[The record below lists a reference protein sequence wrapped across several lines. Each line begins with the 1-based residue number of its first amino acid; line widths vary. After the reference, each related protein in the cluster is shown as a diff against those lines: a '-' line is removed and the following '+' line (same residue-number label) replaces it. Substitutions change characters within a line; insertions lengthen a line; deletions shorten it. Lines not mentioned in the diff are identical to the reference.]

1 MNKSNLKSYAP
12 QARKDFIAAITA
24 RAALLGI
31 TAERVVPAMVSGGVA
46 IIDGVEW
53 PAKVATQRDALLA
66 RIARHGAD
74 GFART
79 MEEVAYTWFNRFAA
93 LRYMELHEL
102 LDHGYRVLSSR
113 DGGLPEL
120 LRHAAEV
127 SLPGLQAARVQEL
140 QLAGNQDNQLYKL
153 LLVAQCN
160 ELSRTMPFL
169 FERID
174 DDTELLLP
182 DNLLRT
188 DSIIAKLVA
197 GVPEEDWQE
206 IEVIGWLYQFYISEK
221 KDQVIG
227 KVVKSEDI
235 PAATQLFTPNWIV
248 QYLVQN
254 SVGRLWLMANPA
266 SQLASEWP
274 YYIAPAEQTP
284 EVQAQ
289 LDALIHT
296 RIAEDGDTLNPE
308 TITCLD
314 PACGSGHILVVAYDV
329 LKAIYLERGY
339 RLRDIPR
346 LILEKNL
353 YGLDIDDRA
362 AQLAGFALLMKARAD
377 DRRLLA
383 DESNPPRL
391 NILSLQEST
400 GLDADALCTALAP
413 VPPVGRVSPQG
424 VTRQA
429 PAPAEWATTELFPGT
444 QPQMTLDEAQTS
456 GYAALTRPTAT
467 ADSALR
473 ASIAELIATFAHAKT
488 FGSLIQIATQRLP
501 SLREQLSFLTSA
513 QHTGDLYAQAAA
525 QDLLPLVRQA
535 LVLGMQFDAVMANP
549 PYMGAKFLTPLLKSF
564 LRDNFKGFDKDLFS
578 VFKIRNLKLT
588 KESGQLGFMSPFVWM
603 FISTHEELRR
613 HCLDN
618 ATLTSLIQLEYS
630 GFDGATVPICTFTL
644 SKAHVSDYTGS
655 YIRLTDFIGSDQQ
668 GPKTLEAVKN
678 PNCGWFHLAKPDN
691 FKQIPGSPIAYWVS
705 KNIRRAFSL
714 GRPLSEF
721 AALQPGLQTSNNSMF
736 VRCWH
741 EVSHDNIGFAMTSSN
756 EASAS
761 GLRWFPYNKGGDY
774 RLWYGN
780 NEYVVDWQ
788 ENGRRIKNYVT
799 TKYPYL
805 NGNID
810 YVVKDRGKYFL
821 PSVTWSFVSS
831 AYFGVRRS
839 EPGFIFDVAGSSA
852 FPKEDWLNVVTGLL
866 CSNTT
871 EVLIK
876 TINPT
881 INFQVGNVASVPVHE
896 AEITAIKS
904 DVDEVV
910 DTAVAISKMDWD
922 SFEVS
927 WDFVAHPLIV
937 SQDRETNL
945 EVSWRRFDDFSKHQF
960 SAMRAAQ
967 EENNRLFINAYGLQ
981 DELSPEVPESQI
993 TLTRADREKDCQRLV
1008 SYAIGC
1014 MMGRYSLDAPGLI
1027 YAHAG
1032 NVGFD
1037 PSRYPSFPADADGI
1051 LPVTDQPWF
1060 ADDAPTRIREFLRA
1074 VWGPDTLEENLAWLA
1089 ESLVPKASETP
1100 DETIRR
1106 YIADKFFKDHLQTY
1120 KKRPIY
1126 WLFSSGKQGAF
1137 QALVY
1142 LHRYHEGTLARMRS
1156 EYVIP
1161 LTAKYAARL
1170 DMLAQDAV
1178 AATSAAARTK
1188 INKQIETLRK
1198 QQAELLAFDEK
1209 LRHYADMRIALD
1221 LDDGVKVNY
1230 GKFGDLLAGVKVV
1243 TGGSGDE

>member
-31 TAERVVPAMVSGGVA
+31 TAERVVPATVSGGVA

-66 RIARHGAD
+66 RIARRGAD
-74 GFART
+74 GFAQT

-102 LDHGYRVLSSR
+102 LDHGHRVLSSR

-120 LRHAAEV
+120 LRHAADV
-127 SLPGLQAARVQEL
+127 NLPGLQATRVQEL

-206 IEVIGWLYQFYISEK
+206 IEVIGWLYQFYIADEK
-221 KDQVIG
+221 KRVDDKVKVG
-227 KVVKSEDI
+227 KVVESREI
-235 PAATQLFTPNWIV
+235 PAKTQLFTPNWIV

-254 SVGRLWLMANPA
+254 SVGRLWLMANPG
-266 SQLASEWP
+266 SQLASQWP
-274 YYIAPAEQTP
+274 YYIQPAEQTP

-308 TITCLD
+308 TITVLD

-377 DRRLLA
+377 DRRLLT
-383 DESNPPRL
+383 DPDNPPKL
-391 NILSLQEST
+391 NILSLQESQ
-400 GLDADALCTALAP
+400 GLDLDNLVSALQTTHPA
-413 VPPVGRVSPQG
+413 PQG
-424 VTRQA
+424 TAISAA
-429 PAPAEWATTELFPGT
+429 PLSSSDLFPET
-444 QPQMTLDEAQTS
+444 QPQMALGES
-456 GYAALTRPTAT
+456 GVPPLRTA
-467 ADSALR
+467 
-473 ASIAELIATFAHAKT
+473 IATLLDCFTHAKT
-488 FGSLIQIATQRLP
+488 FGSLIQIDPQANEYARYLLLILQ
-501 SLREQLSFLTSA
+501 SA
-513 QHTGDLYAQAAA
+513 EASGDLYAQAAA
-525 QDLLPLVRQA
+525 KDLLPLVRQA
-535 LVLGMQFDAVMANP
+535 LVLGMQFDAVVANP
-549 PYMGAKFLTPLLKSF
+549 PYMGNKSICQKLKEFLIDKFP
-564 LRDNFKGFDKDLFS
+564 NFERDLFS
-578 VFKIRNLKLT
+578 AFMARNT
-588 KESGQLGFMSPFVWM
+588 QITREGGFTGFMSSFVWM
-603 FISTHEELRR
+603 YISTYESVRELVNSE
-613 HCLDN
+613 C
-618 ATLTSLIQLEYS
+618 TLESLIQLDYDAYEDAKAHLCAFVVRRLPVKNFIGTFINLDGFKGAASQSTKALEAIHDSRVAWRYS
-630 GFDGATVPICTFTL
+630 ASSAQFERIPGKPIAFWVDESV
-644 SKAHVSDYTGS
+644 SKAFERSAP
-655 YIRLTDFIGSDQQ
+655 LSDQC
-668 GPKTLEAVKN
+668 ASVKGLDT
-678 PNCGWFHLAKPDN
+678 CDN
-691 FKQIPGSPIAYWVS
+691 A
-705 KNIRRAFSL
+705 R
-714 GRPLSEF
+714 
-721 AALQPGLQTSNNSMF
+721 F
-736 VRCWH
+736 VR
-741 EVSHDNIGFAMTSSN
+741 
-756 EASAS
+756 
-761 GLRWFPYNKGGDY
+761 RWFEVPLNEINFEVTNVSETEGGVRWYPYNKGGFF
-774 RLWYGN
+774 RKWFGN
-780 NEYVVDWQ
+780 NEFVVDWFDNGKLLRTLRDDSGKIKARPQ
-788 ENGRRIKNYVT
+788 SVDRYFTQGINFSAITSSDFSCRLMENAIFGGGGNAVFSDNTLLTLGFLNSNLVGVMTKALNPTLNILVGDIIRLPYKTKFEKIDSITSNVEHLVELLKSDWAQLETSWEFNRINFINSKAVEE
-799 TKYPYL
+799 KL
-805 NGNID
+805 
-810 YVVKDRGKYFL
+810 
-821 PSVTWSFVSS
+821 SS
-831 AYFGVRRS
+831 AWS
-839 EPGFIFDVAGSSA
+839 KWESQCSSKLA
-852 FPKEDWLNVVTGLL
+852 
-866 CSNTT
+866 
-871 EVLIK
+871 
-876 TINPT
+876 
-881 INFQVGNVASVPVHE
+881 
-896 AEITAIKS
+896 
-904 DVDEVV
+904 EVV
-910 DTAVAISKMDWD
+910 S
-922 SFEVS
+922 
-927 WDFVAHPLIV
+927 
-937 SQDRETNL
+937 RE
-945 EVSWRRFDDFSKHQF
+945 
-960 SAMRAAQ
+960 A
-967 EENNRLFINAYGLQ
+967 ENNRLFLAEYGLSHVI
-981 DELSPEVPESQI
+981 SPEVEQRKIPFI
-993 TLTRADREKDCQRLV
+993 RPDREKDCQRLI

-1027 YAHAG
+1027 YAYAG

-1037 PSRYPSFPADADGI
+1037 ASRYPSFPADADGI

-1060 ADDAPTRIREFLRA
+1060 ADDAPTRIREFLHA

-1089 ESLVPKASETP
+1089 ESLGAKASETP
-1100 DETIRR
+1100 EETIRR
-1106 YIADKFFKDHLQTY
+1106 YIAGQFFKDHLQTY

-1170 DMLAQDAV
+1170 DLLAQDATS
-1178 AATSAAARTK
+1178 ATSAAARTK

-1209 LRHYADMRIALD
+1209 LRHYADMRITLD

-1243 TGGSGDE
+1243 TGGSGDD